1 MYKFEEYSVLVWY
14 IIYCNTITTIA
25 LADTFMKSHNYCFFF
40 MLKTFKIVSLGNFQL
55 YTVSFTVIEML
66 HITLD
71 SQNLLIF

>member
-1 MYKFEEYSVLVWY
+1 
-14 IIYCNTITTIA
+14 
-25 LADTFMKSHNYCFFF
+25 

-55 YTVSFTVIEML
+55 YTVPFTVIQML

>member
-1 MYKFEEYSVLVWY
+1 MYHN
-14 IIYCNTITTIA
+14 IITPVE
-25 LADTFMKSHNYCFFF
+25 LANMSNMSHNYCFFF